1 MGKKVLLAPLDPV
14 HDIGLKIL
22 KRGLDESG
30 YETIL
35 MAPDTPAE
43 EIVQLAAHEDVDA
56 MLISRTTA
64 AICAGETP
72 SCRSMTSKAIVSRAS
87 PARIA
92 IPSP

>member
-1 MGKKVLLAPLDPV
+1 MAKKVLLAPLDPV

-43 EIVQLAAHEDVDA
+43 EIVQLAAHESVDA
-56 MLISRTTA
+56 MLISRTLGYGVA
-64 AICAGETP
+64 DRVP
-72 SCRSMTSKAIVSRAS
+72 SV
-87 PARIA
+87 
-92 IPSP
+92 